1 MSQTFGNIALGLM
14 FLLLTLGIGLL
25 PVFFGLDGLYMCS
38 IGSIIFGVYAFILPS
53 RIAYRLVPKVVK
65 GSTDACCI
73 RELFRAWGMFAVGL
87 GAMGQAICR
96 FETENKIDGEGSSTL
111 YRHANCIYLAVV
123 IVSIT
128 WDLHLMK
135 SKHWESSTF
144 LIFNIFVNISIIIAS
159 LTGILGK

>member
-14 FLLLTLGIGLL
+14 FLLALGIGLL

-38 IGSIIFGVYAFILPS
+38 TGSINFGVYAFILPR
-53 RIAYRLVPKVVK
+53 RIAYRLKPKLVK
-65 GSTDACCI
+65 GSTAAYCI
-73 RELFRAWGMFAVGL
+73 RDLFRAWGMFAVGL

-96 FETENKIDGEGSSTL
+96 FENENRNAGEGSSTL
-111 YRHANCIYLAVV
+111 YRHANCIYLAVAL
-123 IVSIT
+123 VSIT

-135 SKHWESSTF
+135 SKHWEASTF